1 MAVVASPQLQEPGAG
16 LPPLELFF
24 VRASFA
30 LYRALRSDAFALK
43 HFLKEA
49 KLLVE
54 LAKRVKPEFGT
65 EPVLIRKIFGIE
77 DSSRF
82 WSPYMVIH
90 HLVIV
95 DSGIL
100 QMIERLSGDNAALP
114 EVRIADVKPDPS
126 SGPEVIGMFEAV
138 VRKYEDM
145 LGKLSGLRSA
155 ARHPHPWFGP
165 LDAHGWHCLAAVH
178 HSIHRRQLQVIY
190 QRAR

>member
-1 MAVVASPQLQEPGAG
+1 
-16 LPPLELFF
+16 LPPLELFL
-24 VRASFA
+24 VRATFA
-30 LYRALRSDAFALK
+30 LYRTLRSDAFALR

-49 KLLVE
+49 SRLVE

-100 QMIERLSGDNAALP
+100 QMIERLSGGSAALP
-114 EVRIADVKPDPS
+114 EVRIADAKPDPS
-126 SGPEVIGMFEAV
+126 SGPEVIGKFESV
-138 VRKYEDM
+138 VQKYE
-145 LGKLSGLRSA
+145 KLLERLSDLKGTP
-155 ARHPHPWFGP
+155 RHPHPWFGP
-165 LDAHGWHCLAAVH
+165 IDAHGWHCLAAVH